1 MPELIKFNDIVFLVK
16 EFRKVF
22 ILSNCK
28 LAFYEPKHFLVKEK
42 EMQAKEPVQ
51 KRKKGKSAN
60 SKKIKEFEFSK
71 KDGNSIVLKE
81 MELYKQ
87 DSIEAKDNANL
98 DIDIKDVIKHKEK
111 IDSQINDTSLNENFE
126 EKKGSDLK
134 SKFDKG
140 NEFDI
145 FYDRYTK
152 EEKEIKSFEVK
163 DGKAIV
169 PSSFLAEQFEKGIR
183 SLIVRLIPKQKNKR
197 GFVFDPI
204 PLEDRAIIL
213 TELRKTK
220 EKTLTFQRKIAQ
232 IQNDAL
238 NLQSP
243 KEFLTMLN
251 QEENLS
257 QEEIKKQQQK
267 GILIYAKKRQ
277 EELFDSINKD
287 RIYSVDVLKRV
298 VSKKKFKSIRESSQM
313 GKYEYAKSFDKKIKD
328 YEEKKENKTQ
338 KKIKKSK
345 NESLKEKSPNSKDIG
360 ELGEYAASMLFSRG
374 STRYISNRRKF
385 DANFNQNSYNF
396 TIPDFLVV
404 VNDKRSIIEVKNV
417 QKQDLTEQISFEL
430 KLAQEYELDY
440 IFLCNHYTKLSDSIA
455 IDKEKNEKFI
465 NKLKQENSNFSFL
478 NLRAFVKGDLGSRK
492 GFIYHRHMH
501 RSIKTIFKEI
511 YLDHLKNN
519 VPNKIVIKRLN
530 LNDPLSIEDE
540 LNKDQ
545 QLQIPS

>member
-22 ILSNCK
+22 ILSNCR

-42 EMQAKEPVQ
+42 EIQVKEPSQ
-51 KRKKGKSAN
+51 KRKKGKNADL
-60 SKKIKEFEFSK
+60 KKIKELEFNK
-71 KDGNSIVLKE
+71 KDGSSIFLKE

-87 DSIEAKDNANL
+87 DSIEVKDDANI
-98 DIDIKDVIKHKEK
+98 DIDFKDIAKYEK
-111 IDSQINDTSLNENFE
+111 NIDSQINDASLNHNFE
-126 EKKGSDLK
+126 EKKLGNLK
-134 SKFDKG
+134 SRFDEG
-140 NEFDI
+140 DEFDI

-152 EEKEIKSFEVK
+152 EEKEIRSFEIK
-163 DGKAIV
+163 DGKVTIPA
-169 PSSFLAEQFEKGIR
+169 SFLTEQFEKGIR
-183 SLIVRLIPKQKNKR
+183 SLVVRLIPKQKNKR

-213 TELRKTK
+213 TELRKIK

-243 KEFLTMLN
+243 KEFLAVLN
-251 QEENLS
+251 GEENLS
-257 QEEIKKQQQK
+257 QEEIKKQQRE

-287 RIYSVDVLKRV
+287 KIYNVDMLKKV
-298 VSKKKFKSIRESSQM
+298 ISKKKFKSARESSQM

-328 YEEKKENKTQ
+328 YEEKKESKTQ
-338 KKIKKSK
+338 KKVKKFKS
-345 NESLKEKSPNSKDIG
+345 NSLKEKNPNPKDIG
-360 ELGEYAASMLFSRG
+360 ELGEYAASMLFSKG

-455 IDKEKNEKFI
+455 IDKEKNEKII
-465 NKLKQENSNFSFL
+465 NKLKKENPNFSFL
-478 NLRAFVKGDLGSRK
+478 NLRVFIKGDLGSRK

-501 RSIKTIFKEI
+501 RSIKTIFKEL

-519 VPNKIVIKRLN
+519 APNKIVIKRLN

-545 QLQIPS
+545 QLQIPR

>member
-42 EMQAKEPVQ
+42 EIQVKEPSQ
-51 KRKKGKSAN
+51 KRKKGKNADL
-60 SKKIKEFEFSK
+60 KKIKELEFNK
-71 KDGNSIVLKE
+71 KDGSSIFLKE

-87 DSIEAKDNANL
+87 DSIEVKDDANI
-98 DIDIKDVIKHKEK
+98 DIDFKDIAKYEK
-111 IDSQINDTSLNENFE
+111 NIDSQINDASLNHNFE
-126 EKKGSDLK
+126 EKKLGNLK
-134 SKFDKG
+134 SRFDEG
-140 NEFDI
+140 DEFDI

-152 EEKEIKSFEVK
+152 EEKEIRSFEIK
-163 DGKAIV
+163 DGKVTIPA
-169 PSSFLAEQFEKGIR
+169 SFLTEQFEKGIR
-183 SLIVRLIPKQKNKR
+183 SLVVRLIPKQKNKR

-213 TELRKTK
+213 TELRKIK

-243 KEFLTMLN
+243 KEFLAVLN
-251 QEENLS
+251 GEENLS
-257 QEEIKKQQQK
+257 QEEIKKQQRE

-287 RIYSVDVLKRV
+287 KIYNVDMLKKV
-298 VSKKKFKSIRESSQM
+298 ISKKKFKSARESSQM

-328 YEEKKENKTQ
+328 YEEKKESKTQ
-338 KKIKKSK
+338 KKVKKFKS
-345 NESLKEKSPNSKDIG
+345 NSLKEKNPNPKDIG
-360 ELGEYAASMLFSRG
+360 ELGEYAASMLFSKG

-455 IDKEKNEKFI
+455 IDKEKNEKII
-465 NKLKQENSNFSFL
+465 NKLKKENPNFSFL
-478 NLRAFVKGDLGSRK
+478 NLRVFIKGDLGSRK

-501 RSIKTIFKEI
+501 RSIKTIFKEL

-519 VPNKIVIKRLN
+519 APNKIVIKRLN

-545 QLQIPS
+545 QLQIPR